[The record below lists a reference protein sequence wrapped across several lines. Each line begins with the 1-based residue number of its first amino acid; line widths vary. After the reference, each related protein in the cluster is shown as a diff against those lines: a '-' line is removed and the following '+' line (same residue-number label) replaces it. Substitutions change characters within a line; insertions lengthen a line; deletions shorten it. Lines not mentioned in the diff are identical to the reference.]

1 MHSDI
6 ACRCC
11 KPQRLSQAV
20 AECVDA
26 QVPESVIR
34 QVGENEYQAKLHELQ
49 LKVGVSPGR
58 PQLPL
63 TCCTSSGMLHVQLSN
78 YN

>member
-1 MHSDI
+1 MRCFMNASGNAGACRTWCSYLHSDI
-6 ACRCC
+6 AHPCC
-11 KPQRLSQAV
+11 QSQRLSQAV

-49 LKVGVSPGR
+49 LKVSHLSP
-58 PQLPL
+58 
-63 TCCTSSGMLHVQLSN
+63 
-78 YN
+78 

>member
-6 ACRCC
+6 AHLCC
-11 KPQRLSQAV
+11 KPDCLSQAV

-49 LKVGVSPGR
+49 LKVSAQQDAPSC
-58 PQLPL
+58 L
-63 TCCTSSGMLHVQLSN
+63 
-78 YN
+78 